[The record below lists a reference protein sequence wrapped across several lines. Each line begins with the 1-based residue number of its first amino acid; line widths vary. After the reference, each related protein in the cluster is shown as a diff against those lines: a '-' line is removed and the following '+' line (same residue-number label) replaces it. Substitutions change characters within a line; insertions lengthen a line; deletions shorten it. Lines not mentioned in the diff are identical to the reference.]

1 MRQIWET
8 GFKNHGNG
16 IYTYITDGRTMF
28 SNITIVEGDESAVM
42 FDVLHTR
49 ALTQEFID
57 EFRKYSD
64 KPIKYWVMSHAHG
77 DHFLGAAAVKDA
89 VMIAHEGV
97 TEQLKWEQKNPPFE
111 RLQKRLPDCD
121 YSDAI
126 IPIPDILMQDTLKLD
141 LGNRVVEIK
150 YMGQCHT
157 KHDLAMFVPDANFA
171 LLADILF
178 YDVVTQST
186 TGDVDHWM
194 DVLQELIDS
203 QYTSFVPG
211 HGPICGKE
219 GLQEVLDYFVKL
231 KAQAQDVFDGKLTLS
246 DEDASPLELEYIEKG
261 WLEPARIIFA
271 TESYVCKLQGG
282 EYKPDLMRI
291 MGAEKLHAEK
301 YMNMS

>member
-1 MRQIWET
+1 MRKTWEC
-8 GFKNHGNG
+8 GFKDHGNG
-16 IYTYITDGRTMF
+16 IYTYVTDGRTMF
-28 SNITIVEGDESAVM
+28 SNITVVEGDDYAVM

-49 ALTQEFID
+49 ALTQECID
-57 EFRKYSD
+57 AFRKCSD
-64 KPIKYWVMSHAHG
+64 KPIRYWVLSHPHG

-97 TEQLKWEQKNPPFE
+97 TDQLKWEQKNPPFE

-126 IPIPDILMQDTLKLD
+126 IPIPEILMQDTLKLD
-141 LGNRVVEIK
+141 LGNRVVEIR

-157 KHDLAMFVPDANFA
+157 KHDLAMFIPDAHTV

-194 DVLQELIDS
+194 NVLQELIDS
-203 QYTSFVPG
+203 DYTAFVPG
-211 HGPICGKE
+211 HGPVCGKE
-219 GLQEVLDYFVKL
+219 ALREVLDYFTKL
-231 KAQAQDVFDGKLTLS
+231 KAQAAAVYAGELTLS

-271 TESYVCKLQGG
+271 TEAYVCRMKGE
-282 EYKPDLMRI
+282 EYKPNLMRI
-291 MGAEKLHAEK
+291 MAAEKMHAEK
-301 YMNMS
+301 YMNMK